1 MMAINVTVQGL
12 CLVSCYTPEE
22 KAKGMVGQEG
32 VCHHPIVTLLSD
44 QVGGT
49 KFPPDVIK
57 KSSLFLSSVLNT
69 VSADSDGLRTL
80 QGVANLPLMNE
91 AYVVTGSEATVVE

>member
-12 CLVSCYTPEE
+12 VSCYTPEA

-49 KFPPDVIK
+49 KFPPEVIK
-57 KSSLFLSSVLNT
+57 KSSFSILSAEYSLC
-69 VSADSDGLRTL
+69 
-80 QGVANLPLMNE
+80 
-91 AYVVTGSEATVVE
+91 

>member
-1 MMAINVTVQGL
+1 MLQCKDL
-12 CLVSCYTPEE
+12 CLATHLRRRRR
-22 KAKGMVGQEG
+22 AWL

-49 KFPPDVIK
+49 KFPPEVIK

-91 AYVVTGSEATVVE
+91 AYVVASSEATVVE